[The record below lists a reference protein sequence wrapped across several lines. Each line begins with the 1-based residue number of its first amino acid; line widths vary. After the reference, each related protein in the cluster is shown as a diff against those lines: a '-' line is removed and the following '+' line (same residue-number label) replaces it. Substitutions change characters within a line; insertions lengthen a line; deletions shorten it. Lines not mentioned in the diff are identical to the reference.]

1 MEDRTERYWIR
12 LQTEPIN
19 LRAADEFLR
28 TEEAGAVDLFLG
40 TTRRWTGGRE
50 TTTLEYESYQRMA
63 LMEMRRLAVS
73 ASERWPIAKVCLWHR
88 EGDVPLREVSVLV
101 GVSTPH
107 RADAFEACRHL
118 IDALKESVPIWKRE
132 QFADGTTE
140 WVEGSFPPTKRKED
154 RLT

>member
-1 MEDRTERYWIR
+1 MEERTERYWIR
-12 LQTEPIN
+12 LQTN
-19 LRAADEFLR
+19 TLDLGAADEFLR
-28 TEEAGAVDLFLG
+28 TEEAGAVNLFLG

-50 TTTLEYESYQRMA
+50 TTTLEYETYQRMA
-63 LMEMRRLAVS
+63 LTEMRRLAES
-73 ASERWPIAKVCLWHR
+73 AAARWPIAKVCLWHR

-118 IDALKESVPIWKRE
+118 IDALKERVPIWKRE
-132 QFADGTTE
+132 RFADGTTE
-140 WVEGSFPPTKRKED
+140 WVEGNLPPTTRQEE